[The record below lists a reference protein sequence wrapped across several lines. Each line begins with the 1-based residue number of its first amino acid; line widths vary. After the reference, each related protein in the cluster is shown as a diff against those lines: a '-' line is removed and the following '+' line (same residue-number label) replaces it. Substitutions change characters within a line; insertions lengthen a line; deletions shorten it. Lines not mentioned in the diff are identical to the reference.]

1 MGRAMQPMPFFKQ
14 ATPREIFVMRL
25 CVAANISVIAC
36 CAFYL
41 GRYFAAVEMGWP
53 SLLAALLAG
62 YFVADFSSGVVHW
75 VIDTWLDE
83 RALGRGIAITREH
96 HTHPEHVDGYGF
108 LEYSSLGSAPSALFF
123 GPVLAV
129 TACFPVSETTYTL
142 VTLWFVSSLCLLLGM
157 TFHNLAHRPARSAI
171 MRLAQRL
178 HLVCPVAHHWVHHH
192 NTTVHYCVVNGWANY
207 PCDRLNLWRTLEHA
221 ITAVTGR
228 VPRADEAEWQRRLG
242 EAGAHRSA
250 VLATKEILP

>member
-1 MGRAMQPMPFFKQ
+1 MQPTPFFKQ
-14 ATPREIFVMRL
+14 ATPREIRVMRL
-25 CVAANISVIAC
+25 CVAANMLVIAC
-36 CAFYL
+36 CAVYL
-41 GRYFAAVEMGWP
+41 VRHFVAADMGWR

-108 LEYSSLGSAPSALFF
+108 LEYASLGSAPSALFF
-123 GPVLAV
+123 GTVFAV
-129 TACFPVSETTYTL
+129 TACFPVSATTYTL
-142 VTLWFVSSLCLLLGM
+142 VMLWFVTSLCLLFGM
-157 TFHNLAHRPARSAI
+157 TFHNLAHRPARSGI

-192 NTTVHYCVVNGWANY
+192 DTTVHYCVVNGWANY
-207 PCDRLNLWRTLEHA
+207 PCDGLNVWRSLERA

-228 VPRADEAEWQRRLG
+228 IPRADEAEWLRRLTD
-242 EAGAHRSA
+242 AGARRSTPQLMVA
-250 VLATKEILP
+250 VADD

>member
-1 MGRAMQPMPFFKQ
+1 MQPTPFFKQ
-14 ATPREIFVMRL
+14 ATQREIRVMQL
-25 CVAANISVIAC
+25 CVAANILVIAC

-41 GRYFAAVEMGWP
+41 VRYFAVAGLGLP
-53 SLLAALLAG
+53 SLMAALLAG
-62 YFVADFSSGVVHW
+62 YFLADFSSGMVHW
-75 VIDTWLDE
+75 VIDTWLGE

-108 LEYSSLGSAPSALFF
+108 LEYASLGSAPSALFF
-123 GPVLAV
+123 GPVFAV
-129 TACFPVSETTYTL
+129 TACFPVSAATYVL
-142 VTLWFVSSLCLLLGM
+142 VILWFVSALCLLFGM

-207 PCDRLNLWRTLEHA
+207 LCDGLNLWRALERA

-228 VPRADEAEWQRRLG
+228 MPRADEAEWQRRLG
-242 EAGAHRSA
+242 EAGARQFA
-250 VLATKEILP
+250 P